1 MSKQYDPSRQFQ
13 TIAEASR
20 TTGLSQYFLRHG
32 CRDNSIPHIRAGAT
46 KFMINVPLMLQR
58 LNEQSEVSTQTKT

>member
-32 CRDNSIPHIRAGAT
+32 CWDNSIPHIRSGAKT
-46 KFMINVPLMLQR
+46 YLINVPLLLQR
-58 LNEQSEVSTQTKT
+58 LNEQSAVGTQTKA

>member
-20 TTGLSQYFLRHG
+20 ATGLSQYFLRHG

-46 KFMINVPLMLQR
+46 KFLINVPLMLQR
-58 LNEQSEVSTQTKT
+58 LNAQSATGTHANT

>member
-46 KFMINVPLMLQR
+46 KFLINVPLMLQR
-58 LNEQSEVSTQTKT
+58 LNAQSATGTHANT